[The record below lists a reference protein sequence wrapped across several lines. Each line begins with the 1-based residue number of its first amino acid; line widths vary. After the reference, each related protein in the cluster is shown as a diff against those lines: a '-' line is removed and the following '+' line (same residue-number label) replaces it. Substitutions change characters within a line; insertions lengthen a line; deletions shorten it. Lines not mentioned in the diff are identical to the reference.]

1 MAEGMAEILMGTVE
15 IEGVGELYQH
25 LHPWEILVG
34 LVSLIA
40 VTRTLRWLIVAE
52 NTRRFLAADLTAI
65 TRLRSVTSVR
75 ERAYFPLGLN

>member
-15 IEGVGELYQH
+15 IEGVGELHQH

-34 LVSLIA
+34 LVSLVA
-40 VTRTLRWLIVAE
+40 VTRALRWLVVAE
-52 NTRRFLAADLTAI
+52 NTGRLLAADLTAV
-65 TRLRSVTSVR
+65 TRLGRVASVR